1 VSNFHFKPDDIS
13 AQVWMGVGGVMLV
26 LLRSIIDGTRRTA
39 LQLLVG
45 CIFGG
50 LGAMAAGFVWGQSH
64 YVYLICGVAAVIT
77 ENVVIGVFNMSQQF
91 AQNPKDIIAW
101 FIQTVLPS
109 LGCSRRSALVL
120 RQLHLLRS
128 CSANDAR
135 RPRPLVRSCN
145 PGSLKANALHSH
157 HLGLRLL
164 PEPEDRDLAG
174 ISA

>member
-91 AQNPKDIIAW
+91 AQNPKDIIGW

-109 LGCSRRSALVL
+109 LGLFKALGAGPKATPPAPSAPPAPTPPPAGPVV
-120 RQLHLLRS
+120 QS
-128 CSANDAR
+128 
-135 RPRPLVRSCN
+135 
-145 PGSLKANALHSH
+145 G
-157 HLGLRLL
+157 
-164 PEPEDRDLAG
+164 EPQG
-174 ISA
+174 

>member
-1 VSNFHFKPDDIS
+1 MTSPLK
-13 AQVWMGVGGVMLV
+13 VWMGVGGVMLV

-109 LGCSRRSALVL
+109 LGLFK
-120 RQLHLLRS
+120 
-128 CSANDAR
+128 
-135 RPRPLVRSCN
+135 
-145 PGSLKANALHSH
+145 SLGAGRATPPPSVPAAPTTPTAPPA
-157 HLGLRLL
+157 G
-164 PEPEDRDLAG
+164 PVVQSGEPQG
-174 ISA
+174 